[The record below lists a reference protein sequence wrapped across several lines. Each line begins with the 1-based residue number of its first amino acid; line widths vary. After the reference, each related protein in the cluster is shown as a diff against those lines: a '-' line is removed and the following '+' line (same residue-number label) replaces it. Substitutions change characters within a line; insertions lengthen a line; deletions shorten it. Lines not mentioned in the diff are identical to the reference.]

1 MQVLIDTANNVN
13 KEVNLREIVAADR
26 LRAVRFS
33 VICTGTISAGEPVLE
48 ISHDAKT
55 WVPYLDGM
63 DEPVILES
71 GKVYGI
77 DFTAGYIRVNMT
89 GVSGSNLK
97 VTIA

>member
-48 ISHDAKT
+48 ISHDAET

>member
-1 MQVLIDTANNVN
+1 MQVLIDMANNVN